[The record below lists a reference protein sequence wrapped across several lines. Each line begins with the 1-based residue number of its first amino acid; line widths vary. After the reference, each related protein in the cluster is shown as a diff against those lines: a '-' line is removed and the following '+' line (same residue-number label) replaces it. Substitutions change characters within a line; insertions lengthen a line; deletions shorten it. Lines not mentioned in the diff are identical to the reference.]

1 MHRVTQKHLLAPSLP
16 ALPSTMADA
25 EVKLRC
31 GDDAMCEVEK
41 DVVEC
46 VPPPTPVGW
55 SASRAEREHL
65 TVHHIK
71 HTPWTLPHPV
81 THSTR
86 PIALPRRRTSTNRNW
101 WVRLSL

>member
-46 VPPPTPVGW
+46 VPPQHPWDGAHRVLRESTSLSTISNTRHGHSPTP
-55 SASRAEREHL
+55 
-65 TVHHIK
+65 
-71 HTPWTLPHPV
+71 
-81 THSTR
+81 
-86 PIALPRRRTSTNRNW
+86 
-101 WVRLSL
+101 